1 LIRNRFRG
9 FTLIEVLVVIV
20 IIGIAV
26 TAAIYVYSS
35 SISRSHDARR
45 KSDLTAISMGFKA
58 RHDAQDCSTRADI
71 GFYPGRSL
79 DITKTWLKVSELEAI
94 TPDAKYESCGAFSE
108 FLATIPTDP
117 DDAEGSFPYRF
128 DLSVEA
134 GLVGRHYR
142 LTAHLENADEQ
153 ELEDLARATAV
164 WHDSFGGGN
173 LPKGYNYI
181 IGD

>member
-1 LIRNRFRG
+1 MTNHLNLKRLIRNRFRG

-58 RHDAQDCSTRADI
+58 RHDAQDCSVRTDI
-71 GFYPGRSL
+71 GFYPGRSFGIPDDWL
-79 DITKTWLKVSELEAI
+79 VVSKLEDITSG
-94 TPDAKYESCGAFSE
+94 TPLESCGAFSE

-117 DDAEGSFPYRF
+117 DDA
-128 DLSVEA
+128 
-134 GLVGRHYR
+134 
-142 LTAHLENADEQ
+142 
-153 ELEDLARATAV
+153 
-164 WHDSFGGGN
+164 
-173 LPKGYNYI
+173 
-181 IGD
+181 